1 MTRFRRYTC
10 KIIIL
15 TSVVW
20 FMIGVLILMYYTECA
35 GSKNLCGKRTVVVK
49 SSHPEEDDA
58 SKSPNAPK
66 GKFAAW
72 EASGNILYLYMCL
85 YLFNLCNFIFF
96 NCKINYKI
104 V

>member
-49 SSHPEEDDA
+49 SSHPEDDA
-58 SKSPNAPK
+58 SKSPNAPN

-72 EASGNILYLYMCL
+72 EASGNSLYLYMCL

-96 NCKINYKI
+96 
-104 V
+104 

>member
-72 EASGNILYLYMCL
+72 EASGNILTNYMCVCI
-85 YLFNLCNFIFF
+85 YSIYG
-96 NCKINYKI
+96 I
-104 V
+104 